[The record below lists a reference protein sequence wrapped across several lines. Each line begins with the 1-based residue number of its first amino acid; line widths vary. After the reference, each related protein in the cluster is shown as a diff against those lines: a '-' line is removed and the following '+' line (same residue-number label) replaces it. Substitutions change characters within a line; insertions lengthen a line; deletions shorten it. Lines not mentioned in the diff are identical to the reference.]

1 MPTYH
6 LAQINIAQMVDT
18 LESETMSG
26 FVARLDEINALAD
39 DAPGFVWRL
48 QTEEFLTEAMVL
60 MWGVSRFD
68 LRHIS
73 VNSTMAEET
82 ESIFGN
88 VKVGNTVCVCLRIRR
103 RSAVHPQSI
112 QMERKNNKRGKEA
125 LSSLFFCHKM
135 DMGMKVDQSVF

>member
-1 MPTYH
+1 MSIRCQSSESPFNQPQHHDVCVTQCCQLLIFSDKKVRGFSKISKIY
-6 LAQINIAQMVDT
+6 LLRPFQNT
-18 LESETMSG
+18 LQ
-26 FVARLDEINALAD
+26 LLL
-39 DAPGFVWRL
+39 WRASHFSK
-48 QTEEFLTEAMVL
+48 QYN
-60 MWGVSRFD
+60 GRKK
-68 LRHIS
+68 
-73 VNSTMAEET
+73 

>member
-1 MPTYH
+1 MSIRCQSSESPFNQPQHHDVCVTQCCQLLIFSDKKVRGFSKISKIYSG
-6 LAQINIAQMVDT
+6 LFRT
-18 LESETMSG
+18 L
-26 FVARLDEINALAD
+26 FNCY
-39 DAPGFVWRL
+39 
-48 QTEEFLTEAMVL
+48 
-60 MWGVSRFD
+60 FD